1 MEVAVPSAPDA
12 QPGLTSSSPHP
23 STDAASRSAT
33 FRLVL
38 LGVLVAVLLASGG
51 TMIWLLAGR
60 TGEADDQQSG
70 REAVMAQAE
79 QFMLRVNT
87 YGPDL
92 LAEDGTM
99 PEYRTRVLEVI
110 TAKFKAS
117 FEQGVTAAEQTVAKA
132 GVGRTAKIF
141 ATGVS
146 SLDADSATVLVA
158 GSFTNSYPKNAENLD
173 SDRVEDVPA
182 PFRVEVELVKTD
194 GEWLV
199 DDFAPVTAAEQ

>member
-1 MEVAVPSAPDA
+1 VEVAVPSAPDA
-12 QPGLTSSSPHP
+12 QPGLTSSSPDP

-60 TGEADDQQSG
+60 TGEADDQQSQ

-99 PEYRTRVLEVI
+99 PEYRKLVLEVI

-117 FEQGVTAAEQTVAKA
+117 FEKGVTAAEQTVAKA

-158 GSFTNSYPKNAENLD
+158 GSFTNSYPKNAKNPD

-182 PFRVEVELVKTD
+182 PFRVEVQLVKTE

>member
-1 MEVAVPSAPDA
+1 VAVPSAPDA
-12 QPGLTSSSPHP
+12 QPGLTSSSPDP

-60 TGEADDQQSG
+60 TGEADDQQSQ

-99 PEYRTRVLEVI
+99 PEYRKLVLEVI

-117 FEQGVTAAEQTVAKA
+117 FEKGVTAAEQTVAKA

-158 GSFTNSYPKNAENLD
+158 GSFTNSYPKNAKNLD

>member
-1 MEVAVPSAPDA
+1 MAVPSAPDA
-12 QPGLTSSSPHP
+12 QPGLTSSSPDP

-60 TGEADDQQSG
+60 TGEADDQQSQ

-99 PEYRTRVLEVI
+99 PEYRKLVLEVI

-117 FEQGVTAAEQTVAKA
+117 FEKGVTAAEQTVAKA

-158 GSFTNSYPKNAENLD
+158 GSFTNSYPKNAKNLD

-182 PFRVEVELVKTD
+182 PFRVEVQLVKTE

>member
-1 MEVAVPSAPDA
+1 MAVPSAPDA
-12 QPGLTSSSPHP
+12 QPGLTSSSPDP

-38 LGVLVAVLLASGG
+38 LGALVAVLLASGG

-60 TGEADDQQSG
+60 TGEADDQQSQ

-99 PEYRTRVLEVI
+99 PEYRKLVLEVI

-117 FEQGVTAAEQTVAKA
+117 FEKGVTAAEQTVAKA

-146 SLDADSATVLVA
+146 SIDADSATVLVA
-158 GSFTNSYPKNAENLD
+158 GSFTNSYPKNAKNLD

-182 PFRVEVELVKTD
+182 PFRVEVQLVKTE